1 MKRALWGMAMLL
13 CWCSSGGGGGGST
26 DYAPNFAGTWK
37 GTLTLMSGGQT
48 MTTDA
53 GNVMITETG
62 VNVLGIPSPC
72 FYVHGAPDAGIPD
85 LAGTVS
91 SATSA
96 TFGAYTCPAGSS
108 TSCTSVVQHWDG
120 ITGSLSG
127 TTLSLDGTG
136 TFVGCSV
143 TQQYAA
149 TFVGSH

>member
-37 GTLTLMSGGQT
+37 GT
-48 MTTDA
+48 
-53 GNVMITETG
+53 
-62 VNVLGIPSPC
+62 
-72 FYVHGAPDAGIPD
+72 PDAGIPD